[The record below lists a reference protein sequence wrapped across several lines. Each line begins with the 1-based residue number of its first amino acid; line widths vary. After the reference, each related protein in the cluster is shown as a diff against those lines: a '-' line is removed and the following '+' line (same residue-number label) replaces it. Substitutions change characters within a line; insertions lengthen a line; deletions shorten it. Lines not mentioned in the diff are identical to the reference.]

1 MGGKPATAGHIK
13 KLGPKTAVNE
23 PKTHRQENLQ
33 AKHNDAKSG
42 HFCQFW
48 RKIRFKREMQG
59 PTPLSP
65 ALGRNMTTARMTA
78 QIIRA
83 VFLPFSALFPASPT
97 VSDK

>member
-1 MGGKPATAGHIK
+1 MTAFSLIS
-13 KLGPKTAVNE
+13 LIFLCLTAANGS
-23 PKTHRQENLQ
+23 KSHRQENLHT
-33 AKHNDAKSG
+33 KENDAESG
-42 HFCQFW
+42 HFCQSW
-48 RKIRFKREMQG
+48 SKIRFKREMQG